1 MRVKYKDG
9 QIHYLRDGVRKTAP
23 PTAKNIKALQ
33 ALGYDCSGI
42 LTLGGRLT
50 LPLYPYQFE
59 GVLFAKQ
66 KQYNLLLA
74 DEMGVG
80 KSLSAIGCMALSGA
94 KKTCIIVPA
103 PIKYQWERN
112 VKSYLK
118 DHGQVFVCE
127 GQDFDMSDCMFVKHS
142 NVVILNYNIVNYW
155 VDLLMQYEWD
165 LLILDEAHRIK
176 HPEAHVSKAIMGD
189 NMLRSKCKSCICLSG
204 TPLTD
209 RNSDIWNVV
218 RAVNPTLF
226 GTHFAFQ
233 QRYCLN
239 PISADSKTMQS
250 VNTIELHHKLVASG
264 TMLRRT
270 KKDVYTEVPKVQ
282 MSVVPLG
289 VTSKALEQ
297 LAAETKAGT
306 KWMKAQ
312 QGRDRGMAAFKVQ
325 QSLEKYLQEA
335 IRLKLPL
342 VIDWIKDYLA
352 ESNAKLVVGV
362 VHREKC
368 GDILYEKFK
377 DCAVHVDGA
386 VTAKSKDRLLTQF
399 MTDDSKRLLIG
410 NIQSIGTGIDG
421 LQHVCSNMVIVELP
435 WSPSDV
441 QQLIARLD
449 RNGQKEPVDITFL
462 VIKDSID
469 DMLIRM
475 LDRKKKITGEVL
487 DGVAPDTKDTLA
499 YMLATNKKE

>member
-1 MRVKYKDG
+1 MRVTLRGNALCYKREGVDKYAP
-9 QIHYLRDGVRKTAP
+9 VTA
-23 PTAKNIKALQ
+23 TNVKVLQ
-33 ALGYDCSGI
+33 SKGYDCTPA

-50 LPLYPYQFE
+50 LPLYPYQLE
-59 GVLFAKQ
+59 GVVFAK
-66 KQYNLLLA
+66 KKDYNLLLA

-80 KSLSAIGCMALSGA
+80 KSLSAIGCMALSGS

-118 DHGQVFVCE
+118 HHGQVFVCE
-127 GQDFDMSDCMFVKHS
+127 GQDFDMSDCLFVKHS
-142 NVVILNYNIVNYW
+142 KVVILNYNIVNYW

-176 HPEAHVSKAIMGD
+176 HPEAQVSKAIMGD
-189 NMLRSKCKSCICLSG
+189 NMLRTKCKSCICLSG

-239 PISADSKTMQS
+239 PISADSKTAQS

-282 MSVVPLG
+282 MDVVPLS

-297 LAAETKAGT
+297 YAAETKEST

-312 QGRDRGMAAFKVQ
+312 QGRERGKAAFKVQ

-352 ESNAKLVVGV
+352 ESNSKLVVGV

-399 MTDDSKRLLIG
+399 MTDDRKRLLIG

-435 WSPSDV
+435 FSIADV
-441 QQLIARLD
+441 WQLIARLD
-449 RNGQKEPVDITFL
+449 RNGQIAPVTVTFL
-462 VIKDSID
+462 VVKDSID
-469 DMLIRM
+469 NMLVNM
-475 LDRKKKITGEVL
+475 LDRKAGILSEVLEGEVL
-487 DGVAPDTKDTLA
+487 DDS
-499 YMLATNKKE
+499 NKLNTIWRKHDA